1 MARPAKPPKIVEVAQ
16 DSVPALSEPHFL
28 IKVGDRYYLTLAV
41 WEYSLNAPD
50 ITDEQ
55 RQGVKQ
61 IAEIFNKLAAKAVP
75 AVVAPFARVATASQT
90 GPGPGPRP
98 H

>member
-1 MARPAKPPKIVEVAQ
+1 MARPAKPPKTVQVSQ
-16 DSVPALSEPHFL
+16 DSAQALSEPHFL

-41 WEYSLNAPD
+41 WEYSLDAHG

-55 RQGVKQ
+55 REGVKQ
-61 IAEIFNKLAAKAVP
+61 IAATFEKLARKSVP
-75 AVVAPFARVATASQT
+75 AVIAPFGQVATASQT
-90 GPGPGPRP
+90 GPGPHR